1 MVSEL
6 FCVTMNVSL
15 NLVVRMMGKKL
26 SEMTLEELWKL
37 FPIYLTEHHSCW
49 KEWYSEEEILLK
61 NNLYSTERISH
72 IGSTAI
78 PSIWAKPIVDI
89 LVEIPK
95 GSNLLDYK
103 ALIINNGYIC
113 MSQSE
118 NGLSFNKGYTENGF
132 AERVFH
138 LHLRYVGDNNEL
150 YFRDYLIEH
159 PDIAKEYEELKL
171 KLWKQYEHNRDAYTN
186 AKTELVNK
194 YTKEARMLYGNRY

>member
-1 MVSEL
+1 ME
-6 FCVTMNVSL
+6 
-15 NLVVRMMGKKL
+15 KKL
-26 SEMTLEELWKL
+26 SEMTLEELWQL
-37 FPIYLTEHHSCW
+37 FPIYLAEHQACW
-49 KEWYSEEEILLK
+49 QEWYLEEEIPLKAALL
-61 NNLYSTERISH
+61 STERISH

-95 GSNLLDYK
+95 GSDLLAHK

-138 LHLRYVGDNNEL
+138 LHLRYAGDNDEL

-159 PDIAKEYEELKL
+159 PEAAKAYEKL
-171 KLWKQYEHNRDAYTN
+171 KLSLWKKYEHNRDAYTN
-186 AKTELVNK
+186 AKTEFVK
-194 YTKEARMLYGNRY
+194 EYTEKARMLYRNRY

>member
-1 MVSEL
+1 
-6 FCVTMNVSL
+6 
-15 NLVVRMMGKKL
+15 MGKKL
-26 SEMTLEELWKL
+26 SEMTLEELWQL
-37 FPIYLTEHHSCW
+37 FPIYLADHQPCW
-49 KEWYSEEEILLK
+49 QEWYLEEENLLK
-61 NNLYSTERISH
+61 AALTPTERISH

-95 GSNLLDYK
+95 GGNLHDYK
-103 ALIINNGYIC
+103 ALIIDSGYIC

-138 LHLRYVGDNNEL
+138 LHLRYAGDNDEL

-159 PDIAKEYEELKL
+159 PDAAKEYEELKL
-171 KLWKQYEHNRDAYTN
+171 RLWKKYDHNRDAYTN
-186 AKTELVNK
+186 AKTELVK
-194 YTKEARMLYGNRY
+194 EYTEKARMLYGNRY